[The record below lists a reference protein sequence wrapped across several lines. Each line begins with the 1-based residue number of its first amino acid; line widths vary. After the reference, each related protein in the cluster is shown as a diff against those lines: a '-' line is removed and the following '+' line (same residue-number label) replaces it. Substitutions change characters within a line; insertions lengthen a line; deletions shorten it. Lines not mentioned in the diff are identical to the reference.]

1 MNLFQN
7 ASDDQ
12 LALVG
17 CLVALVGS
25 MTLMY
30 VSYFVGPAARRVSP
44 NESRDTTRL
53 FPNRSSGLTGDSS
66 RDRAA

>member
-12 LALVG
+12 VAVIG

-25 MTLMY
+25 MTLMD
-30 VSYFVGPAARRVSP
+30 VSYFVGPAARRASSA
-44 NESRDTTRL
+44 ETQEATRM
-53 FPNRSSGLTGDSS
+53 FATRPSGIASDVS